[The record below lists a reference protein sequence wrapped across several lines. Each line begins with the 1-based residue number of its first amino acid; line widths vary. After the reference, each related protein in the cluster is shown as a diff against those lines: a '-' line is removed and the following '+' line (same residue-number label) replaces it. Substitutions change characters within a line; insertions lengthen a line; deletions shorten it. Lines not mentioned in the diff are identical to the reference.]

1 MSLNEVME
9 MSYSMF
15 AEFSKYIP
23 IISAQERLA
32 LNTVAAYPN
41 LKNKKKKEL
50 HESLFKTAFPE
61 ELDERE
67 VIQTDQ
73 MLLKLKRF

>member
-1 MSLNEVME
+1 
-9 MSYSMF
+9 MF

-41 LKNKKKKEL
+41 LKNKKQKEL
-50 HESLFKTAFPE
+50 HESLFETAFPE